1 LIQDIRI
8 GFGYDVHSLKRG
20 RKLFLGGVEIKSE
33 IGLDGH
39 SDADV
44 LLHAICDAL
53 LGSLALGDIG
63 SHFPDTDEKYK
74 NIDSKELLKNVFSIL
89 QNNGYKISNI
99 DCTLVL
105 ESPKIL
111 PYVKQMQK
119 TISDI
124 LFLDINRISIKATTS
139 EKLGFIGRKEGAE
152 AFCNALIIK
161 EIAE

>member
-1 LIQDIRI
+1 MRI

>member
-1 LIQDIRI
+1 MIQDIRI